1 MHLPVRFMAKFNLTL
16 LSYFVFLLALNAQP
30 GDLPDARAG
39 KCYAKCLVHDKFET
53 ITEQLMLK
61 PASSEM
67 TVVPATFET
76 ITAQYATRESYLRL
90 IAEPPVFETVEE
102 KILIA
107 PAGQKVNPGSY
118 EAVEEQVLLKPATKY
133 FVVSEAQ
140 LETVQEP
147 IEIEQAY
154 MQLEALPRIFEPVL
168 ERVEVRPPT
177 TRWVRKKADRDCL
190 SADPDDCF
198 VWCMVEVPAQYQMI
212 YRQVDMG
219 CDGKGSSDCGLY
231 QPVEAKTKNMPV
243 QKVIVPANA
252 RELVEPAEY
261 ITITKWVLKSGA
273 SEPAAT
279 GAAEYKTVVK
289 KLLKTPAHV
298 REETVPAVYA
308 PIQRKVVKTP
318 ATFVSEPTPEELIT
332 ITKRRLLRKG
342 GFSAWREIICS
353 EKMTGYTIRQIQE
366 ALRALGYFQGTI
378 SGTMNTQTKT
388 ALVQF
393 QQERDLPA
401 DGNVDFETLKA
412 LGIGY

>member
-1 MHLPVRFMAKFNLTL
+1 MLKYKLPAVLFWGLACMA
-16 LSYFVFLLALNAQP
+16 NAQP
-30 GDLPDARAG
+30 GDIPDAQAG

-53 ITEQLMLK
+53 VTEQLLLK
-61 PASSEM
+61 PASSEL

-76 ITAQYATRESYLRL
+76 VTAQYVSRESYLRL

-107 PAGQKVNPGSY
+107 PAGQKANPGAY
-118 EAVEEQVLLKPATKY
+118 EAVEEQVLVKPATKY
-133 FVVSEAQ
+133 FVVSEAR
-140 LETVQEP
+140 LETVEEP
-147 IEIEQAY
+147 IEVEQAY
-154 MQLEALPRIFEPVL
+154 MQLEALPRTFEPVL

-177 TRWVRKKADRDCL
+177 TKWVRKKADRDCL

-198 VWCMVEVPAQYQMI
+198 VWCMVEVPAQYQLI

-219 CDGKGSSDCGLY
+219 CDGKGSNDCGLY
-231 QPVEAKTKNMPV
+231 HPVEAKTKNMPV
-243 QKVIVPANA
+243 QKVVVPANA

-261 ITITKWVLKSGA
+261 IAITRWVLRPGVA
-273 SEPAAT
+273 EPA
-279 GAAEYKTVVK
+279 GAGVAEYKTVVK
-289 KLLKTPAHV
+289 KLLKTPARV

-318 ATFVSEPTPEELIT
+318 ATFQSESTPEELIT
-332 ITKRRLLRKG
+332 ITKRRLVRKG

-366 ALRALGYFQGTI
+366 ALRALGYYQGTI
-378 SGTMNTQTKT
+378 SGTMSTQTKT
-388 ALVQF
+388 ALAQF